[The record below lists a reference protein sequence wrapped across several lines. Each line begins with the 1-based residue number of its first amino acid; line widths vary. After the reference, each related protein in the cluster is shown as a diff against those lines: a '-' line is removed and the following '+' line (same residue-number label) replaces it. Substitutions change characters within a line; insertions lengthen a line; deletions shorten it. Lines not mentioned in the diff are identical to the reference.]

1 MKKSI
6 YRGWRNLP
14 SDVQLQDTTVTGGPG
29 WAGDRSKEEP
39 GHPRRADPVNRLL
52 PRTVDWIL
60 ELPPKVRP
68 HLLASKFARIANQLC
83 STWSDPEASRRYFAD
98 LLTDRRGR
106 RQGFPLGILKEL
118 HALRRY
124 YRYLHAERE
133 DKWQDTEV
141 KRAAAPLRSPGA
153 TIRR

>member
-1 MKKSI
+1 MKGSI

-14 SDVQLQDTTVTGGPG
+14 SDVQFQDTTVTGGPG
-29 WAGDRSKEEP
+29 WTGDGSKEEP

-68 HLLASKFARIANQLC
+68 HLLSSKFARIANQLC
-83 STWSDPEASRRYFAD
+83 STWNDPEASRRYFAD
-98 LLTDRRGR
+98 LMTDRRGR